1 MHHAYHEH
9 PKPDHE
15 TANGGAHGAANGTA
29 NGAANGAANGVAG
42 EFPTPSGAKHGVSEE
57 VVPTALQ
64 SEIPLDQFT
73 VPRLWYE
80 LKVRARPARAP
91 APCAQPPAARRALM
105 CAVSHELGA
114 RRWCPEAASRAA
126 CARAQAA
133 PSAPAGHRPAAARR
147 RGARA
152 RRQDA
157 CQYEARLAEVEAFN
171 RDNLWRK
178 RGISMTT
185 CRFVMTV
192 GAKPATVHVYHGA
205 PPPRPARRAGAQ
217 GAAPGRGPSGAQ
229 PPALPAGCHA

>member
-1 MHHAYHEH
+1 M
-9 PKPDHE
+9 
-15 TANGGAHGAANGTA
+15 
-29 NGAANGAANGVAG
+29 
-42 EFPTPSGAKHGVSEE
+42 
-57 VVPTALQ
+57 
-64 SEIPLDQFT
+64 
-73 VPRLWYE
+73 R
-80 LKVRARPARAP
+80 
-91 APCAQPPAARRALM
+91 PCASCAERAGWPPAGSRAAPVGAARRP
-105 CAVSHELGA
+105 
-114 RRWCPEAASRAA
+114 R
-126 CARAQAA
+126 
-133 PSAPAGHRPAAARR
+133 
-147 RGARA
+147 ARA